1 MSVLSQACANLF
13 ATRSTRATVGTQ
25 TTQVMTDKI
34 TVILK
39 PKGKG
44 ERCQVQQ
51 VQTQTLPGATL
62 CQEGLPNGF
71 LCVPRTFCFHPDLN
85 LAKCCPVS
93 CSTGFLGHSMVVL
106 CRLMGIGWSFDG
118 HWIQATTEQLCQLAR
133 LLARRRLRERNY
145 AFRQYL
151 HSDASYTPMSNVL
164 FCFVHLHIA
173 RKKLTGR
180 IWSNYILG
188 PRCWS
193 LGFLKIPPWYS
204 LLQMPHN
211 YIEPGP
217 GRTGTAYHLR

>member
-34 TVILK
+34 SEILK
-39 PKGKG
+39 PKAKG

-106 CRLMGIGWSFDG
+106 CRLMGIWMV
-118 HWIQATTEQLCQLAR
+118 IR
-133 LLARRRLRERNY
+133 
-145 AFRQYL
+145 
-151 HSDASYTPMSNVL
+151 
-164 FCFVHLHIA
+164 
-173 RKKLTGR
+173 
-180 IWSNYILG
+180 
-188 PRCWS
+188 WS
-193 LGFLKIPPWYS
+193 LD
-204 LLQMPHN
+204 
-211 YIEPGP
+211 PGDHWAALP
-217 GRTGTAYHLR
+217 AGALAGTATPSGAQLRLSAVLAQWRKLHADVERFVVFCSSSYCKEEIDRQDSE